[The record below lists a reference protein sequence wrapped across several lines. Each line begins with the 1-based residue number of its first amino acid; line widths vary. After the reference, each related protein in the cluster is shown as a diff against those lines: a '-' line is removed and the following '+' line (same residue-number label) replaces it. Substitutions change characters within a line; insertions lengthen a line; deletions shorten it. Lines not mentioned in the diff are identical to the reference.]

1 MEYGVST
8 PALLEMDLCLA
19 LGLAE
24 RPGLVLQGLIGQ
36 PHGALDTQLHHTTF
50 AQIRAHWRFPPIRA
64 HFRSRLD
71 CRRMMRDS
79 LRTIRRRL

>member
-1 MEYGVST
+1 MEVRSREYGVST

-50 AQIRAHWRFPPIRA
+50 AQIRAHWRFPP
-64 HFRSRLD
+64 HSRLFPFTAG
-71 CRRMMRDS
+71 
-79 LRTIRRRL
+79 LP